1 MFPFSISIFSIFIY
15 LFIFRSN
22 AFVST
27 PTVEASGQ
35 WTTAQMQT
43 PNQNQ
48 GVGYS
53 FPWSEIVSDSQR
65 LNNDLLT
72 LLGKVTNISSIFP
85 VSQVLFLFFELM

>member
-1 MFPFSISIFSIFIY
+1 M
-15 LFIFRSN
+15 
-22 AFVST
+22 ST
-27 PTVEASGQ
+27 PTVEASGH